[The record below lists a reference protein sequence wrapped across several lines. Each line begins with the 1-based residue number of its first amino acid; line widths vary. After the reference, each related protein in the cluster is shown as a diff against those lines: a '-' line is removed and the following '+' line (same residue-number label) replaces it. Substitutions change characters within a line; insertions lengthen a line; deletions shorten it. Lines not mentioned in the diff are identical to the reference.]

1 MKKMYSQEKQRN
13 QKNSRKDG
21 VSLEILWNLSVVLET
36 LLIVSCVIYS
46 LELGQLPFLSIIP
59 LKLWVFSCIII
70 NILLSDKVLKSDA
83 TLEY

>member
-46 LELGQLPFLSIIP
+46 LELGQLLFLSIIP